1 MTKAPASNPCRKI
14 TLGYFLVIRVGT
26 DLNIAP
32 NDKQNTKQNG
42 KRKTSLDGATNAF
55 ANRFAN
61 PTHSRSCARSIHQ
74 LSVFLYTSKGKRA
87 NVFAGLY
94 GTKNKT
100 ANVRYP
106 VTGIRYSILFFYF
119 FLPILFNKYSK
130 SEGVILVKFL

>member
-1 MTKAPASNPCRKI
+1 MEDHSEQPVSQNAR
-14 TLGYFLVIRVGT
+14 LLVLRLRT

-32 NDKQNTKQNG
+32 NDKQNTKQKG
-42 KRKTSLDGATNAF
+42 KRNTGLEGATNAF

-74 LSVFLYTSKGKRA
+74 LSVLLRTSKGKRA

-100 ANVRYP
+100 ANVRRTTDLFLILLFLVQCP
-106 VTGIRYSILFFYF
+106 VFLFFF
-119 FLPILFNKYSK
+119 FTNF
-130 SEGVILVKFL
+130 V

>member
-100 ANVRYP
+100 ANVRRTTDLFLCFI
-106 VTGIRYSILFFYF
+106 VILFIII
-119 FLPILFNKYSK
+119 ILYYLCNYLV
-130 SEGVILVKFL
+130 GVGT